1 MTTHSAWKPARVW
14 HAKVF
19 GALLAACTA
28 AYFALAYATD
38 KLPAPYQ
45 KHRPAPEAAPWTH
58 PAR

>member
-1 MTTHSAWKPARVW
+1 MW

-19 GALLAACTA
+19 GALLIACTA
-28 AYFALAYATD
+28 AYFTLAYVTD

>member
-1 MTTHSAWKPARVW
+1 MTNPAVWKPALVW
-14 HAKVF
+14 HAKLF

-28 AYFALAYATD
+28 AYFTIAYVTD

-45 KHRPAPEAAPWTH
+45 KHRPAPEATPWTG